1 MYYNLLLVVYLC
13 IILEMTQVLD
23 RTIRTTLWTTLQ
35 SEISSY
41 QNKVVFDRKKYFTL
55 LQILNRN

>member
-1 MYYNLLLVVYLC
+1 MYYNLLLVVCLC
-13 IILEMTQVLD
+13 IILEMTQVLA

-41 QNKVVFDRKKYFTL
+41 KNTVVFNRKKYFTL
-55 LQILNRN
+55 LQLLNRN